1 MVTYTIFMFI
11 CAQMDS

>member
-1 MVTYTIFMFI
+1 MFI